1 MKQIDN
7 ISVFC
12 MVLEVKLI
20 VGVFEEMRNLD
31 EIWEYLRIVLY
42 DEVVEFFGIK
52 RLFCEDQMVE
62 NVDILELF
70 LFIENKVYK
79 DYINRLICSM
89 KIKFEEFFC

>member
-1 MKQIDN
+1 
-7 ISVFC
+7 